1 MSLNEIID
9 RFALV
14 SGFTMDEISR
24 DLPLIRDCMEYFE
37 ERVADDLSDSQRRRL
52 AQACAVFAYYR
63 LCLLSRSGELSS
75 FKAGDVQIQQ
85 QKSAELCE
93 AAERM
98 WESERAMISDIAS
111 FDDGFAFRSVSV

>member
-1 MSLNEIID
+1 MSLNVIID

-24 DLPLIRDCMEYFE
+24 YLPLLTDCKGFFE
-37 ERVADDLSDSQRRRL
+37 ERVTDTLTESAQRRL
-52 AQACAVFAYYR
+52 AHACAVFAYYR
-63 LCLLSRSGELSS
+63 ICLMDRGGELDS
-75 FKAGDVQIQQ
+75 FKAGDVQIQPRD
-85 QKSAELCE
+85 SAELCE

-98 WESERAMISDIAS
+98 WLAEKAMISDIVS